1 MTGVVSYCT
10 RWSCKVYASIRQAAA
25 GHLTYSILPHVS
37 PVAILGL
44 EGGGWA
50 GENRDA
56 LLCQR
61 EGEPTTEECVHEMP
75 LQIMTSELAEQVCEA
90 DDRVSV
96 VSTTGRG
103 VLVF

>member
-1 MTGVVSYCT
+1 
-10 RWSCKVYASIRQAAA
+10 VYASIRQAAA
-25 GHLTYSILPHVS
+25 GHLTYSVLPHVS